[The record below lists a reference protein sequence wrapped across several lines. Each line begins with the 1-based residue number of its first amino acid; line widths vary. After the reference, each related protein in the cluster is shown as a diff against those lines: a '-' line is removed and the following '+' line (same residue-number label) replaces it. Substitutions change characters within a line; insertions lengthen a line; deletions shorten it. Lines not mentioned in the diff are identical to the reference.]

1 MTDTRLADIAD
12 ALYDQMIAEA
22 YIAEQITAGAL
33 FTFDGPPIGAI
44 SPGSILSVGA
54 SPSLDDETV
63 STTVEWDWGSL
74 GVSGAHADINEW
86 IRVPCGI
93 HTLNGASNQMRQA
106 RRTAIAIYAKAAAF
120 IRDTTLGI
128 PQVLW
133 CIPQPGALT
142 QLQTPQGAEVII
154 AFTANVRTRI

>member
-1 MTDTRLADIAD
+1 MSDTRLADITD

-22 YIAEQITAGAL
+22 YIAEEIAENRL
-33 FTFDGPPIGAI
+33 YTFDGPPIGAMP
-44 SPGSILSVGA
+44 PGSILSVGA
-54 SPSLDDETV
+54 SPSIDDETV
-63 STTVEWDWGSL
+63 STTVEWNWGSL
-74 GVSGAHADINEW
+74 GVSGAHADIDEW

-93 HTLNGASNQMRQA
+93 HTLNGNSDQMREA

-120 IRDTTLGI
+120 IRGTTLSI

-154 AFTANVRTRI
+154 SFTANVRTRI